1 MTSDIP
7 SLFLSLFLKN
17 PEPKPSKWENILPW
31 IASASVQTPAHQS
44 NPRSTEARTNPP
56 AFSSVPTTPRHN
68 TYVYSYIFIDIHIH
82 IHILSLFVLHIR
94 ILPICIVP
102 ICILTHLYA
111 NPTHIVLILYLA
123 PDFPIYPTWYDLT
136 WYCEFCFRILALS
149 SHSVLPSFRPSVDN
163 GDIPPYLHYMT
174 F

>member
-1 MTSDIP
+1 MVELASRDLKKSCIAERALLLMTSDIP

-68 TYVYSYIFIDIHIH
+68 TYVYSCIFIDIHIH
-82 IHILSLFVLHIR
+82 YTY
-94 ILPICIVP
+94 IVIYCP
-102 ICILTHLYA
+102 YLY
-111 NPTHIVLILYLA
+111 Y
-123 PDFPIYPTWYDLT
+123 IYV
-136 WYCEFCFRILALS
+136 YC
-149 SHSVLPSFRPSVDN
+149 
-163 GDIPPYLHYMT
+163 PYLHCSQLYSNP
-174 F
+174 FVC